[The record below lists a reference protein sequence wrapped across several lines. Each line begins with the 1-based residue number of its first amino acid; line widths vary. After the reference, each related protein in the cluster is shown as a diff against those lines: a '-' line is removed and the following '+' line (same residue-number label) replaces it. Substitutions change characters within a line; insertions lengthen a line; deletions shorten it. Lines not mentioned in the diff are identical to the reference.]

1 MIFGPLLGCSNYR
14 IALLD
19 VVVTGE
25 YTRDNVI
32 IKFEL
37 ISFQMICCYILHK
50 KAWHWQSEISKWCTY
65 FTNVKIRKNFTLF
78 SIIMNMILYID
89 IKIFQKK
96 KFERNCWDTFRLFYW
111 TIFEDGLCNIWPK
124 QIITCSEVHIGMF
137 VFGLLLPRIDITK
150 V

>member
-50 KAWHWQSEISKWCTY
+50 KAWHWQIKYQNDVPISQMSK
-65 FTNVKIRKNFTLF
+65 FVR
-78 SIIMNMILYID
+78 ILLYSA
-89 IKIFQKK
+89 
-96 KFERNCWDTFRLFYW
+96 L
-111 TIFEDGLCNIWPK
+111 
-124 QIITCSEVHIGMF
+124 S
-137 VFGLLLPRIDITK
+137 
-150 V
+150 